1 MSDACDIWDLECHQ
15 CHDVVRH
22 YISVMEKN
30 IPDTNMPDMRPL
42 YYTQLICVPL
52 MRNYFITNQPTTNK
66 PITSLIAKLNF
77 DSLIIDQPTTQT
89 IRIFVLVIPLILYFH
104 RAYYCNTGLMSPYQ
118 EYMFIIEGNKT

>member
-1 MSDACDIWDLECHQ
+1 
-15 CHDVVRH
+15 
-22 YISVMEKN
+22 
-30 IPDTNMPDMRPL
+30 
-42 YYTQLICVPL
+42 

-118 EYMFIIEGNKT
+118 EYMFIIEGNKTSI